1 MFQGSC
7 CHPISP
13 AKGAKKQAQD
23 GQYQLS
29 IDENDQIFKI
39 TNKIDIDDDL
49 DLSHFTD
56 EQ

>member
-13 AKGAKKQAQD
+13 SKKSTEVE
-23 GQYQLS
+23 GKLK

-39 TNKIDIDDDL
+39 TDKINIDL
-49 DLSHFTD
+49 K
-56 EQ
+56 